1 MKDDASEEVSRT
13 KAGRDRDPLDVTAS
27 PTAISVKE
35 PAVSVAPS
43 SRRRTP
49 SSLRR
54 WGLLLA
60 VVGLGCVVVINVILI
75 SGAVSSAREQ
85 QAAAT
90 APPASASASGAVAA
104 LPTSAAGATSA
115 PEPGAAEV
123 GDDDDAPPAPPP
135 DAPPA
140 SSAEPGGR
148 KAKEN
153 ARARTVLQAS
163 EKSCS
168 TAIVDGL
175 SRQIIRQS
183 RCIDPNAFVAVPAQ
197 PNLETSSHV
206 FLYMERS
213 ARDQLVH
220 VLSSHRGQTMTV
232 HSALRTVA
240 QQFLLRRWATSKRCG
255 IQLATLPGESNH
267 ETGLALD
274 IGEPS
279 KWRSALEAQGF
290 AWLGSIDKVHF
301 DYKGKGASSRTGVD
315 VMAFQQLW
323 NRNHPDEPLAAN
335 GQYTAATEARLKSA
349 PAGGFPVGPGC
360 EKAPGSSG
368 PHP

>member
-1 MKDDASEEVSRT
+1 MKDDASEEDSRT
-13 KAGRDRDPLDVTAS
+13 KAGRGRDPLDVTAS
-27 PTAISVKE
+27 PTAISLKE

-43 SRRRTP
+43 SRKKAP

-60 VVGLGCVVVINVILI
+60 VAGLGCVVVINVILI

-90 APPASASASGAVAA
+90 APPPASASASGAVAA

-115 PEPGAAEV
+115 PDPGAGEA
-123 GDDDDAPPAPPP
+123 GDDDAPPP
-135 DAPPA
+135 DPKPA
-140 SSAEPGGR
+140 SSAEPEGR

-153 ARARTVLQAS
+153 ARARTVQQAA

-220 VLSSHRGQTMTV
+220 VLSSHRGQTMSV

-240 QQFLLRRWATSKRCG
+240 QQFLLRRWATSRRCG
-255 IQLATLPGESNH
+255 IQLATPPGESNH

-301 DYKGKGASSRTGVD
+301 DYKGKGASSRMGVD

-323 NRNHPDEPLAAN
+323 NRNHPDEPLVAN

-360 EKAPGSSG
+360 EKAPASTG